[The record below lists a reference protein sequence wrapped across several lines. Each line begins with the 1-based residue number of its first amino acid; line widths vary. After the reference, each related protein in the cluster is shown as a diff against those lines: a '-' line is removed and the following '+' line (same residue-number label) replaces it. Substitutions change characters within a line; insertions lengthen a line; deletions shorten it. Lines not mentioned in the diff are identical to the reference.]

1 MLSGHTVTD
10 FWPISV
16 DVIAV
21 QQGEVTKFHGVLL
34 DQRLSW
40 KYHINHVDKR
50 IQDYGNHK

>member
-10 FWPISV
+10 FWPISL